1 MVMRLP
7 RPAFC
12 SLQMVADVIAQRQ
25 GGGNAAFFNGIA
37 AEWRQR
43 VQDYDIYG
51 GSPQH
56 VASWAAIQPRR
67 NTFLNLYL
75 SPAPDSV
82 QGPVLQ
88 EMRRRHGLNYCPA
101 CGEPGK
107 PNTLDHYLPKTLY
120 PHFCITPLNLF
131 PMCDAC
137 QELKGTKTG
146 DAAHPRFFLHP
157 YFDVFV
163 ANQVLELAIAAPYD
177 TPTFRLGTH
186 PGLTLPQTALV
197 TRHMRELK
205 IEQRFADYFIGQ
217 YVRLLR
223 QARHMRDSDQD
234 VRAVLTG
241 FRDAIAPSGMNVWDH
256 VFYAATVANAALMDY
271 LADGPLPAFR

>member
-1 MVMRLP
+1 MVMHLP

-37 AEWRQR
+37 TEWRQR
-43 VQDYDIYG
+43 VQDYDTLG
-51 GSPQH
+51 GSPQNLPT
-56 VASWAAIQPRR
+56 WAAIHPRR
-67 NTFLNLYL
+67 TTFLNLYL
-75 SPAPDSV
+75 APAPGSV

-88 EMRRRHGLNYCPA
+88 DMRRRHGLNYCPA

-137 QELKGTKTG
+137 QDLKGTKTG
-146 DAAHPRFFLHP
+146 DAADPRFFLHP

-163 ANQVLELAIAAPYD
+163 ASQVIELVIDAPYD
-177 TPTFRLGTH
+177 TPTFRLRTQ
-186 PGLTLPQTALV
+186 PDLTVPQAALV
-197 TRHMRELK
+197 TSHVRELH
-205 IEQRFADYFIGQ
+205 IEHRFGDYFTGQ
-217 YVRLLR
+217 YLRLLR
-223 QARHMRDSDQD
+223 QVRNLRNSEQE
-234 VRAVLTG
+234 VRAVITG
-241 FRDAIAPSGMNVWDH
+241 FRDAIAPVGVNVWDH
-256 VFYAATVANAALMDY
+256 IFYAATVANADLMDY
-271 LADGPLPAFR
+271 LENGHLPAFR

>member
-1 MVMRLP
+1 MVMYLA

-12 SLQMVADVIAQRQ
+12 SLQMVTDVIAQRQ
-25 GGGNAAFFNGIA
+25 GGCNAAFFNGIA
-37 AEWRQR
+37 AEWHQR
-43 VQDYDIYG
+43 VQDYDTHG
-51 GSPQH
+51 GAPQH
-56 VASWAAIQPRR
+56 ITPWAAIQPRR

-75 SPAPDSV
+75 SPATDSV

-107 PNTLDHYLPKTLY
+107 PNTLDHYIPKTLY

-137 QELKGTKTG
+137 QDLKDTKTG
-146 DAAHPRFFLHP
+146 DAAHPRLFLHP

-163 ANQVLELAIAAPYD
+163 ANQVLELVIAAPYD
-177 TPTFRLGTH
+177 TPTFRLGVH
-186 PGLTLPQTALV
+186 QGLTAPQIALV
-197 TRHMRELK
+197 TCHVRELD
-205 IEQRFADYFIGQ
+205 IEQRFADYFTGQ

-223 QARHMRDSDQD
+223 QARHLRDSGQN
-234 VRAVLTG
+234 VRTVLTG
-241 FRDAIAPSGMNVWDH
+241 FRDAIAPDGVNVWDH
-256 VFYAATVANAALMDY
+256 VFYAATVANTALVDY
-271 LADGPLPAFR
+271 LAEGPLPAFR

>member
-7 RPAFC
+7 RPVFC
-12 SLQMVADVIAQRQ
+12 SLQMVTDVIAQRQ
-25 GGGNAAFFNGIA
+25 RGGNAAFFNGIA

-43 VQDYDIYG
+43 VQDYDTHG

-56 VASWAAIQPRR
+56 VAAWPAIQPRR

-75 SPAPDSV
+75 SPATDSV
-82 QGPVLQ
+82 QAPVLQ
-88 EMRRRHGLNYCPA
+88 DMRRRHGLNYCPA

-107 PNTLDHYLPKTLY
+107 PNTLDHYLPKTIY

-137 QELKGTKTG
+137 QELKDTKIG
-146 DAAHPRFFLHP
+146 DAANPRFFLHP

-163 ANQVLELAIAAPYD
+163 ANQVLELVIAAPYD

-186 PGLTLPQTALV
+186 PGLTGPQTALV
-197 TRHMRELK
+197 TCHVRELH
-205 IEQRFADYFIGQ
+205 IEQRFTGYFTGQ

-223 QARHMRDSDQD
+223 QARLLRDSNQD

-241 FRDAIAPSGMNVWDH
+241 FRDAIAPVEVNVWDH
-256 VFYAATVANAALMDY
+256 IFYSATVANADLMDY

>member
-12 SLQMVADVIAQRQ
+12 SLQMVTDVIAQRQ

-43 VQDYDIYG
+43 VQDYDTHG
-51 GSPQH
+51 GSPQY
-56 VASWAAIQPRR
+56 VAPWAAIQPRR

-75 SPAPDSV
+75 SPARESV
-82 QGPVLQ
+82 QAPVLQ

-107 PNTLDHYLPKTLY
+107 PNTLDHYLPKNLY

-137 QELKGTKTG
+137 QELKDTKTG
-146 DAAHPRFFLHP
+146 DATHARFFLHP

-163 ANQVLELAIAAPYD
+163 ANQVLELVIAPPYD

-186 PGLTLPQTALV
+186 PGLTAPQTTLV
-197 TRHMRELK
+197 TCHVGELH
-205 IEQRFADYFIGQ
+205 IEQRFADYFTGQ

-223 QARHMRDSDQD
+223 QARRLRDSNQD

-241 FRDAIAPSGMNVWDH
+241 FRDAIAPVGVNVWDH
-256 VFYAATVANAALMDY
+256 VFYAATVADAALMDY